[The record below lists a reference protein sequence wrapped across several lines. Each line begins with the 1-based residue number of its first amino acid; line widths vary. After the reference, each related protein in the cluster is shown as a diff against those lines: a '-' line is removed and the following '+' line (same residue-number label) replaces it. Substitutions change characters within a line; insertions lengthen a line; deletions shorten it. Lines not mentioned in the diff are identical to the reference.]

1 MVWYLEYDNV
11 GKSLFQFSVF
21 LELSKQYTLIKLHIW
36 IRLHI
41 SRQEITL
48 ASCEQTPTL
57 TDNLR
62 HVI

>member
-36 IRLHI
+36 IRLHN